1 MKKIILFFLLFF
13 YLTNYSFSKNWI
25 ISSGD
30 YSSSKF
36 SNLDQINK
44 KNLHNLNT
52 AWVFKNGYTSDRNK
66 SFSNNQ
72 TTPIFT
78 GKSLIV
84 TSLDN
89 NLISLNPKNGK
100 EKWRLKLQGPTAKR
114 GMTFLDENI
123 FVPSLGGVYV
133 VNEKSGKLN
142 SLFGKNGLI
151 GTGDEIVSL
160 VPPIVLNEK
169 IFIMYKTFLTSHDLP
184 SGNLNWKLDLNG
196 ARVWSGISYDETT
209 NSIIFV
215 TSNLVNLL
223 GKTDIEND
231 LSNSVVV
238 VDSKSGKIKC
248 NFKDTIHDHWD
259 LDMVGNP
266 IIVKKINS
274 GEFKSSICFFK
285 NRKYL

>member
-100 EKWRLKLQGPTAKR
+100 EKWRLKLQSPTAKR

-123 FVPSLGGVYV
+123 LGDAIYA
-133 VNEKSGKLN
+133 
-142 SLFGKNGLI
+142 F
-151 GTGDEIVSL
+151 
-160 VPPIVLNEK
+160 K
-169 IFIMYKTFLTSHDLP
+169 IL
-184 SGNLNWKLDLNG
+184 
-196 ARVWSGISYDETT
+196 
-209 NSIIFV
+209 
-215 TSNLVNLL
+215 
-223 GKTDIEND
+223 
-231 LSNSVVV
+231 
-238 VDSKSGKIKC
+238 
-248 NFKDTIHDHWD
+248 
-259 LDMVGNP
+259 
-266 IIVKKINS
+266 
-274 GEFKSSICFFK
+274 
-285 NRKYL
+285 